1 VILSLISLVMGDGQ
15 LSMMLM
21 LPAMMLLA
29 AMFFASSY
37 HSFRECFVSESV
49 LA

>member
-1 VILSLISLVMGDGQ
+1 
-15 LSMMLM
+15 
-21 LPAMMLLA
+21 MMLLA

-37 HSFRECFVSESV
+37 HSFRECFVSEPV